1 MINRFVK
8 IAVVLISF
16 IFLTGF
22 LPFITLLGP
31 GYTAFTSG
39 SIYKAGAQYVINKN
53 IKDKTG
59 KTSLD
64 FVKEKIEKK
73 DNTNYLNQE
82 LKKLVKKRIELARK
96 KLNPIN
102 INQ

>member
-39 SIYKAGAQYVINKN
+39 SIYKAGAQYVINKS

>member
-8 IAVVLISF
+8 ITVILISF

>member
-8 IAVVLISF
+8 ITVILISF

-39 SIYKAGAQYVINKN
+39 SIYKAGAQYVINKS